1 MILEHAILP
10 VKPGMEA
17 DFEAAIERAMPII
30 RRQPGCR
37 RAEVSRCVEQPS
49 AYLLLAEWDS
59 VEAHEEGFRLSAD
72 YQEWRAL
79 LHHFYDPFPTVRHFT
94 GLERGS
100 LD

>member
-10 VKPGMEA
+10 VKPGREEA
-17 DFEAAIERAMPII
+17 FEAALADALPIL

-37 RAEVSRCVEQPS
+37 SARVQRCVEQPS

-59 VEAHEEGFRLSAD
+59 IEAHEDGFRLSAD

-79 LHHFYDPFPTVRHFT
+79 LHHFYDPFPAVRHFRA
-94 GLERGS
+94 LEP
-100 LD
+100 

>member
-10 VKPGMEA
+10 VRPGTEA
-17 DFEAAIERAMPII
+17 DFERAMERALPII

-59 VEAHEEGFRLSAD
+59 LEAHEEDFRLSAD
-72 YQEWRAL
+72 YQEWRTL
-79 LHHFYDPFPTVRHFT
+79 LHHFYEPFPTVRHFT
-94 GLERGS
+94 ALGV
-100 LD
+100 

>member
-10 VKPGMEA
+10 VRPGTEA
-17 DFEAAIERAMPII
+17 DFERAMEQALPII

-59 VEAHEEGFRLSAD
+59 LEAHEEDFRLSAD
-72 YQEWRAL
+72 YQEWRTL
-79 LHHFYDPFPTVRHFT
+79 LHHFYEPFPTVRHFT
-94 GLERGS
+94 ALGV
-100 LD
+100 

>member
-10 VKPGMEA
+10 VKAGMEA
-17 DFEAAIERAMPII
+17 DFEAALVQALPIL
-30 RRQPGCR
+30 RRQPGCH

-79 LHHFYDPFPTVRHFT
+79 LHHFYDPFPAVRHFAAL
-94 GLERGS
+94 GI
-100 LD
+100 